1 MRMSYMT
8 RWADGVDCMCF
19 LSFVFLCV
27 ARRLELSPCN
37 TYMAHL
43 HLTTPGLC
51 RFLCVTQRVL
61 QTPGTAE
68 EPKRQETPTKN
79 PNDRRSAQLT
89 YKAPGTIERAAHP
102 GGGQERGL
110 RTGGR

>member
-1 MRMSYMT
+1 MENVICAENGTHR
-8 RWADGVDCMCF
+8 ADGGRRNMYELPQCVD
-19 LSFVFLCV
+19 SQ
-27 ARRLELSPCN
+27 AWALEGN
-37 TYMAHL
+37 
-43 HLTTPGLC
+43 
-51 RFLCVTQRVL
+51 CVTRRKL
-61 QTPGTAE
+61 QTPGSAE